1 MDESEEMSRVNGWTA
16 LVDSRAFNQRPGL
29 AHGERKRAEHHD
41 KSELAAA
48 AWSNIPISLNSS
60 NSKGVRVLLLFVWEI
75 YI

>member
-1 MDESEEMSRVNGWTA
+1 MDESEGMSRVNGWTA

-48 AWSNIPISLNSS
+48 AAWSNIPISLNSS
-60 NSKGVRVLLLFVWEI
+60 KSKGE
-75 YI
+75 